1 MKQKI
6 KDFFFKKIF
15 FRKGVKVLKN
25 KKGFSLLEVLVAV
38 AIIGII
44 TAIAV
49 PQYTANRT
57 EASKVAGMTSIANI
71 QKARQN
77 CLVLKSIN
85 ECNTLGSIGI
95 SCPDC
100 HSEESGN
107 LFCAHIEKS
116 SGGKKFAA
124 CVSMEGSDVQKR
136 TIGGDLLKDQ
146 KVCQKA
152 LYDNANTLG
161 SYAVF
166 AQIKY
171 CTQPSDC
178 GKDATTTN
186 EGDAKFKC
194 EKIGSN
200 YTGKCNGSAVCG

>member
-1 MKQKI
+1 MKNKI
-6 KDFFFKKIF
+6 KDFLFKRRFKP
-15 FRKGVKVLKN
+15 LKN

-57 EASKVAGMTSIANI
+57 EASKVAGMTSVANV

-77 CLVLKSIN
+77 CLVLKSTA

-107 LFCAHIEKS
+107 KFCAHIEKS
-116 SGGKKFAA
+116 SGGKNFAA
-124 CVSMEGSDVQKR
+124 CVSMDGSEVKKR
-136 TIGGDLLKDQ
+136 TVGGDLLKDQ
-146 KVCQKA
+146 KVCFDYTSDGTNWGAKTIFSN
-152 LYDNANTLG
+152 L
-161 SYAVF
+161 
-166 AQIKY
+166 KY
-171 CTQPSDC
+171 CTGNSDC
-178 GKDATTTN
+178 GTDQAVGTAGNKKY
-186 EGDAKFKC
+186 ECAKV
-194 EKIGSN
+194 GTAS
-200 YTGKCNGSAVCG
+200 TGKCNGSAECA